1 MEIRI
6 YNLRLKNFKG
16 IKELDI
22 IFDGKDANIYGR
34 NATGK
39 TTIFDAFKWLFFDK
53 DSNDRKD
60 FNIKTLDENNNPIHY
75 LEHEVEATL
84 IVDGQDINFKKMLK
98 EKWVKKRGQEQQEF
112 SGHETSYWIDEVPI
126 KKKDYEEKINSII
139 PENLFKLITDPL
151 FFNNQ
156 MSWKERRELLI
167 HISGSTITDEQILS
181 SNSEFSILKDNL
193 EGRTIEDYSKVLYA
207 KIKEL
212 NNEREKIPV
221 RIDELTK
228 TLITEHNIDYEELEK
243 QKSALN
249 DELKTIETE
258 MMDIQ
263 ARAKENIKKADQL
276 GIVKNELN
284 NLKFRLEVEHNNKY
298 SQDMMNLQNEKV
310 LVENKLR
317 NNREEYENCIQKI
330 EQDTNRKTALYQKW
344 DEVNKLTL
352 EFDPDTFI
360 CPTCK
365 RTLETEQIEEKKKE
379 MELNFNNHKKME
391 KDAINTE
398 GQTINVRVQE
408 NTIKK
413 EQLQTEIK
421 QLEEQLNKICTE
433 LENAEK
439 QKSGIEDFDV
449 TSLPEYQEKLKEVE
463 KLQEFVNQMVTDDTT
478 EIQNKKSNIIENI
491 NNIDKQLNERNVQEK
506 TKARIEEL
514 EKQEEEIA
522 QKVQELE
529 SQQFQIEEFT
539 KTKVELLENAINSNF
554 EIVNFRL
561 FKTQINGGLEECCDT
576 LVNGVPYS
584 DVNNAHKIIAGL
596 DIIKTLTK
604 FHNRTAPIFIDN
616 RESINDLCPINTQVI
631 SLVVTD
637 DTTLRMESI
646 ERESEV

>member
-16 IKELDI
+16 IKELEI
-22 IFDGKDANIYGR
+22 VFDGKDANIYGR

-212 NNEREKIPV
+212 NNEREKIPI

-243 QKSALN
+243 QKSVLN
-249 DELKTIETE
+249 NELKTIETE

-317 NNREEYENCIQKI
+317 NNHEEYENCIQKI
-330 EQDTNRKTALYQKW
+330 ERDTSRKTVLYQKW

-360 CPTCK
+360 CPTC
-365 RTLETEQIEEKKKE
+365 RRVLETEQIEEKKKE

-433 LENAEK
+433 FENEEK
-439 QKSGIEDFDV
+439 RKSGLEDFDV

-506 TKARIEEL
+506 TKARIKEL
-514 EKQEEEIA
+514 KKQEEEIA

-529 SQQFQIEEFT
+529 SQQFQVEEFT

-604 FHNRTAPIFIDN
+604 FHNKTSPIFIYN
-616 RESINDLCPINTQVI
+616 RESINDLCPIDTQVI

-637 DTTLRMESI
+637 DAMLRMEVI
-646 ERESEV
+646 

>member
-22 IFDGKDANIYGR
+22 VFDGKDANIYGR

-84 IVDGQDINFKKMLK
+84 IVDSQDINFKKMLK

-212 NNEREKIPV
+212 NNEREKIPI

-243 QKSALN
+243 QKSVLN
-249 DELKTIETE
+249 NELKTIETE

-317 NNREEYENCIQKI
+317 NNHEEYENCIQKI
-330 EQDTNRKTALYQKW
+330 ERDTSRKTVLYQKW

-360 CPTCK
+360 CPTC
-365 RTLETEQIEEKKKE
+365 RRVLETKQIEEKKKE

-433 LENAEK
+433 FENEEK
-439 QKSGIEDFDV
+439 RKSGLEDFDV

-514 EKQEEEIA
+514 KKQEEEIA

-529 SQQFQIEEFT
+529 SQQFQVEEFT

-604 FHNRTAPIFIDN
+604 FHNKTAPIFIDN
-616 RESINDLCPINTQVI
+616 RESINDLCPIDTQVI

-637 DTTLRMESI
+637 DAMLRMEVI
-646 ERESEV
+646 

>member
-22 IFDGKDANIYGR
+22 VFDGKDANIYGR

-84 IVDGQDINFKKMLK
+84 IVDSQDINFKKMLK

-212 NNEREKIPV
+212 NNEREKIPI

-243 QKSALN
+243 QKSVLN
-249 DELKTIETE
+249 NELKTIETE

-317 NNREEYENCIQKI
+317 NNHEEYENCIQKI
-330 EQDTNRKTALYQKW
+330 ERDTSRKTVLYQKW

-360 CPTCK
+360 CPTC
-365 RTLETEQIEEKKKE
+365 RRVLETKQIEEKKKE

-433 LENAEK
+433 FENEEK
-439 QKSGIEDFDV
+439 RKSGLEDFDV

-514 EKQEEEIA
+514 KKQEEEIA

-529 SQQFQIEEFT
+529 SQQFQVEEFT

-561 FKTQINGGLEECCDT
+561 FKTQINGALEECCDT

-604 FHNRTAPIFIDN
+604 FHNKTAPIFIDN
-616 RESINDLCPINTQVI
+616 RESINDLCLIDTQVI

-637 DTTLRMESI
+637 DAMLRMEVI
-646 ERESEV
+646 

>member
-22 IFDGKDANIYGR
+22 VFDGKDANIYGR

-84 IVDGQDINFKKMLK
+84 IVDSQDINFKKMLK

-212 NNEREKIPV
+212 NNEREKIPI

-243 QKSALN
+243 QKSVLN
-249 DELKTIETE
+249 NELKTIETE

-298 SQDMMNLQNEKV
+298 SQNMMNLQNEKV

-317 NNREEYENCIQKI
+317 NNHEEYENCIQKI
-330 EQDTNRKTALYQKW
+330 ERDTSRKTVLYQKW

-360 CPTCK
+360 CPTC
-365 RTLETEQIEEKKKE
+365 RRVLETKQIEEKKKE

-413 EQLQTEIK
+413 EQLQIEIK

-637 DTTLRMESI
+637 DATLRME
-646 ERESEV
+646 VM

>member
-1 MEIRI
+1 MKIRI
-6 YNLRLKNFKG
+6 SNLKLKNFKG
-16 IKELDI
+16 IKDLEI
-22 IFDGKDANIYGR
+22 VFDGKDTNIYGK

-84 IVDGQDINFKKMLK
+84 IIDGQDMNFKKMFK
-98 EKWVKKRGQEQQEF
+98 EKWIKKRGQEQQGF

-139 PENLFKLITDPL
+139 PESLFKLITDPL

-167 HISGSTITDEQILS
+167 NISGSTITDENIL
-181 SNSEFSILKDNL
+181 NSDDKFTTLKENL
-193 EGRTIEDYSKVLYA
+193 EGRSIEDYSKVLAA

-212 NNEREKIPV
+212 NNDREKIPI

-228 TLITEHNIDYEELEK
+228 TLITEHNINYEDLENEKSMCNEELK
-243 QKSALN
+243 K
-249 DELKTIETE
+249 IEAE
-258 MMDIQ
+258 MTDIQ
-263 ARAKENIKKADQL
+263 TRARENMKKADQL
-276 GIVKNELN
+276 GIAKNELN

-298 SQDMMNLQNEKV
+298 SHDAMKLQNEKV
-310 LVENKLR
+310 LVENQLR
-317 NNREEYENCIQKI
+317 NKREEYENRGQKI
-330 EQDTNRKTALYQKW
+330 DQDTKRKEDLYKKW

-352 EFDPDTFI
+352 EYDPDKFI

-365 RTLETEQIEEKKKE
+365 REFEAEQIEEKKKE
-379 MELNFNNHKKME
+379 METNFNNHKKAE

-398 GQTINVRVQE
+398 GQTINARLQE
-408 NTIKK
+408 NTAAR
-413 EQLQTEIK
+413 EQLQKEINELDTK
-421 QLEEQLNKICTE
+421 LETINKD
-433 LENAEK
+433 LET
-439 QKSGIEDFDV
+439 IENQQFGVKDFDV
-449 TSLPEYQEKLKEVE
+449 TSLPEYQEKQKEIE
-463 KLQEFVNQMVTDDTT
+463 KLQEMVNQMVADDTT
-478 EIQNKKSNIIENI
+478 EIQNRKSSIIGQI
-491 NNIDKQLNERNVQEK
+491 NNIDRQLNERDVQEK

-596 DIIKTLTK
+596 DIIKTLSK
-604 FHNRTAPIFIDN
+604 FYNNSAPIFIDN
-616 RESINDLCPINTQVI
+616 RESINTLCTIDAQII
-631 SLVVTD
+631 SLIVTED
-637 DTTLRMESI
+637 AKLRI
-646 ERESEV
+646 EVK

>member
-22 IFDGKDANIYGR
+22 VFGGKDANIYGR

-98 EKWVKKRGQEQQEF
+98 EKWVKKRGQEQQGF

-243 QKSALN
+243 QKSVLN

-330 EQDTNRKTALYQKW
+330 EQDTSRKTVLYQKW

-365 RTLETEQIEEKKKE
+365 RVLEAEQIEEKKKE
-379 MELNFNNHKKME
+379 MELNFDNHKKME

-421 QLEEQLNKICTE
+421 QLEERLNKICTE

-506 TKARIEEL
+506 IKARIEEL

-616 RESINDLCPINTQVI
+616 RESINDLCPIDTQVI
-631 SLVVTD
+631 GLVVTD
-637 DTTLRMESI
+637 DATLRME
-646 ERESEV
+646 VM

>member
-6 YNLRLKNFKG
+6 YNLKLKNFKG
-16 IKELDI
+16 IKDLEI
-22 IFDGKDANIYGR
+22 VFDGKDTNIYGK

-84 IVDGQDINFKKMLK
+84 IIDGQDMNFKKMFK

-139 PENLFKLITDPL
+139 PESLFKLITDPL

-167 HISGSTITDEQILS
+167 NISGSTITDENIL
-181 SNSEFSILKDNL
+181 NSDEKFTTLKANL
-193 EGRTIEDYSKVLYA
+193 EGRSIEDYSKVLAA

-212 NNEREKIPV
+212 NNDREKIPI

-228 TLITEHNIDYEELEK
+228 TLITEHNINYEDLENEKNMCNEEL
-243 QKSALN
+243 QKIDA
-249 DELKTIETE
+249 E
-258 MMDIQ
+258 MTDIQ
-263 ARAKENIKKADQL
+263 TRARENMKKADQL
-276 GIVKNELN
+276 GIAKNELN
-284 NLKFRLEVEHNNKY
+284 NLKFKLELAHNNKY
-298 SQDMMNLQNEKV
+298 SQEGMRLQNEKA
-310 LVENKLR
+310 LVENQLR
-317 NNREEYENCIQKI
+317 NKREEYENRSQKI
-330 EQDTNRKTALYQKW
+330 DQDKKRKEELYAKW
-344 DEVNKLTL
+344 DEISKLTL
-352 EFDPDTFI
+352 EFDPNKFI

-365 RTLETEQIEEKKKE
+365 REFEAEQIEEKKKE
-379 MELNFNNHKKME
+379 MEINFNTHKKAE

-398 GQTINVRVQE
+398 GQTINARLQE
-408 NTIKK
+408 NTAAR
-413 EQLQTEIK
+413 EQLQNEI
-421 QLEEQLNKICTE
+421 NE
-433 LENAEK
+433 LDTKLSTINNDLATIEN
-439 QKSGIEDFDV
+439 QQSGAKDFDV
-449 TSLPEYQEKLKEVE
+449 TSLPEYQEKQKEIE
-463 KLQEFVNQMVTDDTT
+463 KLQEMVNQMVADDTT
-478 EIQNKKSNIIENI
+478 EIQNRKSSIIEQI
-491 NNIDKQLNERNVQEK
+491 NNIDRQLNERDVQEK

-576 LVNGVPYS
+576 LVNGVPYA

-596 DIIKTLTK
+596 DIIKTLSK
-604 FHNRTAPIFIDN
+604 FYNNSAPIFIDN
-616 RESINDLCPINTQVI
+616 RESINTLCTIDAQII
-631 SLVVTD
+631 SLIVTE
-637 DTTLRMESI
+637 DTKLRI
-646 ERESEV
+646 EVI

>member
-22 IFDGKDANIYGR
+22 VFGGKDANIYGR

-98 EKWVKKRGQEQQEF
+98 EKWVKKRRQEQQEF

-167 HISGSTITDEQILS
+167 HISGSTITDEQILL

-212 NNEREKIPV
+212 NNEREKIPI

-243 QKSALN
+243 QKSVLN
-249 DELKTIETE
+249 NELKTIETE

-317 NNREEYENCIQKI
+317 NNHEEYENCIQKI
-330 EQDTNRKTALYQKW
+330 EQDTSRKTVLYQKW

-365 RTLETEQIEEKKKE
+365 RVLETEQIEEKKKE

-421 QLEEQLNKICTE
+421 QLEERLNKICTE

-616 RESINDLCPINTQVI
+616 RESINDLCPIDTQVI

-637 DTTLRMESI
+637 DATLRME
-646 ERESEV
+646 VM